1 MVTRGTVPQA
11 RPSAQALAAPQT
23 RARPWRDRRAQRSP
37 ALLAR
42 LCEVMQGYRGM
53 AHIIRARDLGVVLR
67 LQHDSDPA
75 RTIRELVN
83 EAIESGVPIG
93 SVNLEAGGDG
103 YFLVENEIELARCV
117 RSLQSRAREILRKAD
132 RLVQAY
138 RHGPPQPSLL
148 PHE

>member
-1 MVTRGTVPQA
+1 
-11 RPSAQALAAPQT
+11 
-23 RARPWRDRRAQRSP
+23 
-37 ALLAR
+37 
-42 LCEVMQGYRGM
+42 MQGYRGM